1 MMSDAVLTPNARPSV
16 VIALLPILAIVL
28 IAFGVIGI
36 ALPVLPLHVHNGL
49 GFGTLM
55 VGIVAGSQFAASLLS
70 RVWSGHAS
78 DHRGPKSAV
87 TLGLAAAVVAGTLY
101 FLSLQFTSAP
111 SISVAVLLIG
121 RAVLGGAESFIIT
134 GATLWGLAR
143 VGAQNAG
150 KVIAWMGTAM
160 FAAFAGG
167 APLGMALYTFGGFA
181 AVAAVTAVA
190 PLATLGFAT
199 LVSAAEPTR
208 EKRAGM
214 LAVARK
220 IWMPGLGAALS
231 SVGFGV
237 IISFGSLLF
246 SLKGWHPVWLAFTA
260 YAVALVIARLMFG
273 HLPDRMGGAKVALI
287 CVFVEASGLALMG
300 LASSAGMAA
309 IGAAL
314 TGFGYALVFPGLG
327 VEAVRRAPPEG
338 CGLAMGAYTACLD
351 LALGISAPALGL
363 VASGMGL
370 AAVFV
375 ISALVVLAASP
386 IAMRLL
392 GSVQGFHV
400 GMR

>member
-150 KVIAWMGTAM
+150 KVIAW
-160 FAAFAGG
+160 
-167 APLGMALYTFGGFA
+167 
-181 AVAAVTAVA
+181 
-190 PLATLGFAT
+190 
-199 LVSAAEPTR
+199 
-208 EKRAGM
+208 
-214 LAVARK
+214 
-220 IWMPGLGAALS
+220 
-231 SVGFGV
+231 
-237 IISFGSLLF
+237 
-246 SLKGWHPVWLAFTA
+246 
-260 YAVALVIARLMFG
+260 
-273 HLPDRMGGAKVALI
+273 
-287 CVFVEASGLALMG
+287 
-300 LASSAGMAA
+300 
-309 IGAAL
+309 
-314 TGFGYALVFPGLG
+314 
-327 VEAVRRAPPEG
+327 
-338 CGLAMGAYTACLD
+338 
-351 LALGISAPALGL
+351 
-363 VASGMGL
+363 
-370 AAVFV
+370 
-375 ISALVVLAASP
+375 
-386 IAMRLL
+386 
-392 GSVQGFHV
+392 
-400 GMR
+400 